1 MVMDWL
7 VVSVWAT
14 GEALAW
20 RGTGVVELGV
30 CFDESVLD
38 YWGMVWPVD
47 VSSWRSAFA
56 CLVVV

>member
-14 GEALAW
+14 GDALAW
-20 RGTGVVELGV
+20 RGTGV
-30 CFDESVLD
+30 DESVLD
-38 YWGMVWPVD
+38 YLEMVWPVD

-56 CLVVV
+56 SLVVV